1 MNLQSLKLLFFIAF
15 LFSFSCCLSE
25 DMRLKDNPSITIQV
39 GYSPNRESIFLG
51 ENGVLY
57 LTTSYDDSEANIFDE
72 SDIEEKTT
80 FSTTIADDYSNR
92 YNVIYR
98 LWKPK
103 NKNLVLFYKINQ
115 SVDASARYFIFND
128 ISFYYKDTHVNI
140 HFNQDSLYFVQ
151 LNSKVPFLYA
161 NEQNINVEDGKENYF
176 LNFNIEEYNNETLML
191 TSEESNNVTIILD
204 KCLIEQK
211 NLKCRITK
219 SKIIEIAKTSNQ
231 TYKLDVF
238 AEYRSFYKFKM
249 VFDIRINYKTLK
261 ENIYIGIKSLLKDSI
276 KRNYNS
282 YIAYETN
289 ITDINNIHS
298 GIFTFSFK
306 RVDYYL
312 SSRIFNCNFK
322 KTTNTPL
329 LFICYYWLAFSS
341 QKFYIEKSTQIYT
354 LENINIKYNFIIPT
368 FSNYDQFSFNSD
380 RGTFVNFSY
389 PNILDFT
396 KQEIYTIDYCVE
408 SPYYLD
414 NIKLDLDSSNYL
426 ECENKNGYVK
436 RCEVPKSHF
445 TANKNGYY
453 NTYASNKQLYE
464 LAPIQVIFEKEYIIE
479 INIKKEYNMK
489 VTQKGK
495 NGPIILI
502 TDYFDDENIFN
513 NYDIKEDT
521 DFTSSITVNDKLSYE
536 VSC

>member
-15 LFSFSCCLSE
+15 LFSFSCCLSK
-25 DMRLKDNPSITIQV
+25 DIRLKDNPSITIQV
-39 GYSPNRESIFLG
+39 DYSSNSDSIFLG

-128 ISFYYKDTHVNI
+128 ISFDYKDTHVNI

-151 LNSKVPFLYA
+151 LNSKIPFLYA

-219 SKIIEIAKTSNQ
+219 SKIIEIAKTNNQ

-238 AEYRSFYKFKM
+238 AEYRSF
-249 VFDIRINYKTLK
+249 
-261 ENIYIGIKSLLKDSI
+261 
-276 KRNYNS
+276 
-282 YIAYETN
+282 
-289 ITDINNIHS
+289 
-298 GIFTFSFK
+298 
-306 RVDYYL
+306 
-312 SSRIFNCNFK
+312 
-322 KTTNTPL
+322 
-329 LFICYYWLAFSS
+329 
-341 QKFYIEKSTQIYT
+341 
-354 LENINIKYNFIIPT
+354 
-368 FSNYDQFSFNSD
+368 
-380 RGTFVNFSY
+380 
-389 PNILDFT
+389 
-396 KQEIYTIDYCVE
+396 
-408 SPYYLD
+408 
-414 NIKLDLDSSNYL
+414 
-426 ECENKNGYVK
+426 
-436 RCEVPKSHF
+436 
-445 TANKNGYY
+445 
-453 NTYASNKQLYE
+453 
-464 LAPIQVIFEKEYIIE
+464 
-479 INIKKEYNMK
+479 
-489 VTQKGK
+489 
-495 NGPIILI
+495 
-502 TDYFDDENIFN
+502 
-513 NYDIKEDT
+513 
-521 DFTSSITVNDKLSYE
+521 
-536 VSC
+536 